1 MNTSLINAIFR
12 DAEKDNRF
20 FLLEHEFYRLLS
32 VMGIKIPDHVF
43 IKKGQPLPEKEIK
56 SISSKNLV
64 LKIVSP
70 QIIHKSDVGGVRFV
84 KNEIEEVE
92 RSVSGM
98 FEDIPESYRNW
109 IEKSSGKILSLEDI
123 EQEIRGILVVEA
135 VEHEQEGFGSELLI
149 GLRNTREFGP
159 VVTMGAGGTDVEYM
173 SGHLKPGR
181 ALAIASA
188 PLIGEL
194 DVLSLLQP
202 LAFFSKITD
211 EFRGRKHL
219 VDPDKL
225 VTVFERFGRLAAY
238 YSSFEKYNEYVLEE
252 AEVNPFVIRSGQLIP
267 LDGMCRFS
275 KNLKPL
281 EIRPFDQ
288 IDFLLKPDSIGII
301 GVSEKMN
308 IGHIILNNILKQ
320 GFPQKNIYVVKPGV
334 KHIEGCLC
342 VPSVSDLPETVD
354 MFVLTVSA
362 EQSREIMEDLIRTGK
377 ARSVIIIAGGI
388 GEKKGTESLEKDIR
402 SLLKKGRAQNKV
414 TPVVNGGNCLGIISR
429 PGKYDTTFVPEYKL
443 FRQPRRKAQ
452 RESLVYL
459 SQSGAFMI
467 SRMSKI
473 PGVDPNYAVS
483 IGNQIDL
490 TLSDYLNYFKDK
502 PDANILAVYIEG
514 FLDGDGLN
522 FIQAAREISEQKEK
536 TIVVYKAGRSPE
548 GRSATGS
555 HTASVAGDYSVSRAL
570 LEQAGVIVVE
580 DIFEFENFVKN
591 LCFLKNKKIR
601 GNKVG
606 LISNAGFECVAMSD
620 NLKNDLELSLADFS
634 PQTIQKIIQLL
645 QPLGIDRL
653 QDIRNPID
661 ITPVADDRTFC
672 GVVEAML
679 DDENVDCAV
688 VSPLPMSP
696 AMQTLAPS
704 AYHKEDLNRDGSTGR
719 LLTEIFHRTEKPMVV
734 SIDSGEIYQP
744 LVDLLED
751 EGIPTFRHSDD
762 AVRFM
767 RKYVSV
773 RNTKLT

>member
-1 MNTSLINAIFR
+1 MNTSLINAIFQE
-12 DAEKDNRF
+12 AEKDNRS

-32 VMGIKIPDHVF
+32 LMGIKTPLHVL
-43 IKKGQPLPEKEIK
+43 IKKGQPIPEKEIK
-56 SISSKNLV
+56 SIPSKHLV

-84 KNEIEEVE
+84 INEPAEVK
-92 RSVSGM
+92 RSVSEM
-98 FEDIPESYRNW
+98 FKDIPERYRGW
-109 IEKSSGKILSLEDI
+109 IKKSDNKIPSLEDI

-159 VVTMGAGGTDVEYM
+159 VISMGAGGTDVEYM
-173 SGHLKPGR
+173 SSHLKEGR
-181 ALAIASA
+181 AVAVASA
-188 PLIGEL
+188 PLMDDL
-194 DVLSLLQP
+194 DILSVLKP
-202 LAFFSKITD
+202 LAFFSKIAA

-219 VDPDKL
+219 VDPHEL
-225 VTVFERFGRLAAY
+225 ITVFKQFGRLAAN
-238 YSSFEKYNEYVLEE
+238 YSPFEKKNEYVLEE
-252 AEVNPFVIRSGQLIP
+252 AEVNPFVLRSGQLVP

-275 KNLKPL
+275 KNIKSL
-281 EIRPFDQ
+281 EMRPFDQ
-288 IDFLLKPDSIGII
+288 IDFLLKPGSIGII

-308 IGHIILNNILKQ
+308 IGHIILNNIIKQ

-334 KHIEGCLC
+334 EHIEGCLC
-342 VPSVSDLPETVD
+342 VPSVPDLPETVD

-362 EQSREIMEDLIRTGK
+362 EQSREIMEELVESGK

-388 GEKKGTESLEKDIR
+388 GEKKGTESLEKDIK
-402 SLLKKGRAQNKV
+402 SLLAKGREQKKI

-429 PGKYDTTFVPEYKL
+429 PGKYDTTFVPDYKL
-443 FRQPRRKAQ
+443 FRQPRRKSQ

-473 PGVDPNYAVS
+473 PGIDPNYAVS

-502 PDANILAVYIEG
+502 QEAAILAVYIEG

-522 FIQAAREISEQKEK
+522 FIRAAREISKQPEK

-570 LEQAGVIVVE
+570 LEQAGVIVAE
-580 DIFEFENFVKN
+580 DIFEFENFVKS

-601 GNKVG
+601 GNRVG

-620 NLKNDLELSLADFS
+620 NLKNDRELKLAVFS
-634 PQTIQKIIQLL
+634 PQTVQKVTQLL

-661 ITPVADDRTFC
+661 ITPVADDQTFC
-672 GVVEAML
+672 SVVETML
-679 DDENVDCAV
+679 NDENVDCAL

-704 AYHKEDLNRDGSTGR
+704 SYHKEDLNREGSTGR
-719 LLTEIFHRTEKPMVV
+719 LLTEIFHKTDKPMVV

-744 LVDLLED
+744 LVDLLE
-751 EGIPTFRHSDD
+751 EQGIPTFRHSDD
-762 AVRFM
+762 AVRFI
-767 RKYVSV
+767 RKFVSV
-773 RNTKLT
+773 KKSKNT